1 MKTMAQKVHRLA
13 QVLAGFV
20 IVLAF
25 LGLLYR
31 ATVYWKIPV
40 SAGDPYGFGDVI
52 ELFWFV
58 AILLLAG
65 VTLMFSAVI
74 AFVPQI
80 RNARLAFM
88 LFLAAILSPTA
99 YYIIHPFVPRLL

>member
-1 MKTMAQKVHRLA
+1 MAQKVHRLA
-13 QVLAGFV
+13 QVIASVG
-20 IVLAF
+20 IVLAV

-40 SAGDPYGFGDVI
+40 SPGDPYGLGDVI

-58 AILLLAG
+58 ALLVLAG
-65 VTLMFSAVI
+65 ITLMFSAVI
-74 AFVPQI
+74 AFVPQL

-88 LFLAAILSPTA
+88 LFLAAVLSPTA
-99 YYIIHPFVPRLL
+99 YYLIHPFVPRIVG

>member
-13 QVLAGFV
+13 QAIAGFG

-40 SAGDPYGFGDVI
+40 SPGDPYGFGDVI

-58 AILLLAG
+58 ALLLLAG
-65 VTLMFSAVI
+65 ITLMFSAVI
-74 AFVPQI
+74 AFVPQL
-80 RNARLAFM
+80 RNPRLAFM
-88 LFLAAILSPTA
+88 LFLAAVLSPTA
-99 YYIIHPFVPRLL
+99 YYIIHPFVPRLV

>member
-1 MKTMAQKVHRLA
+1 MAQKVHRLA
-13 QVLAGFV
+13 QIIASVGIILAV
-20 IVLAF
+20 

-40 SAGDPYGFGDVI
+40 SPGDPYGLGDVI

-58 AILLLAG
+58 ALLVLAG
-65 VTLMFSAVI
+65 ITLMFSAVI
-74 AFVPQI
+74 AFVPQL

-88 LFLAAILSPTA
+88 LFLAAVLSPTA
-99 YYIIHPFVPRLL
+99 YYLIHPFVPRIVG